1 MQFAAVM
8 LAPNG
13 TVALPNMQ
21 LGFEQRR
28 VARSG
33 LCVLTR
39 HSGAVSPCP
48 KRQLDM
54 FDIV

>member
-28 VARSG
+28 VARTG